1 MAQHLAQKGFA
12 VAHVHGVNV
21 YTGGKTTTHA
31 LGLLEPR
38 GVLFTGIQQE
48 VYTGMII
55 GECSRDGEME
65 VGRGRAPCTLCS
77 LPVPHLQLPAHV
89 DLGML
94 TLSTPA
100 DGIIVVI
107 VLTSCCPIIMFT
119 VLLTREVHSESGC
132 SLADPRLCLGAGQPC
147 T

>member
-1 MAQHLAQKGFA
+1 MAQPYTHLAQKGFA
-12 VAHVHGVNV
+12 VV
-21 YTGGKTTTHA
+21 YMYGADAYIGGKTTTHA

-65 VGRGRAPCTLCS
+65 VGRGGAPCTLCS

-89 DLGML
+89 DLGMSP
-94 TLSTPA
+94 STPA
-100 DGIIVVI
+100 DGMMVVI
-107 VLTSCCPIIMFT
+107 VLTS
-119 VLLTREVHSESGC
+119 
-132 SLADPRLCLGAGQPC
+132 
-147 T
+147 